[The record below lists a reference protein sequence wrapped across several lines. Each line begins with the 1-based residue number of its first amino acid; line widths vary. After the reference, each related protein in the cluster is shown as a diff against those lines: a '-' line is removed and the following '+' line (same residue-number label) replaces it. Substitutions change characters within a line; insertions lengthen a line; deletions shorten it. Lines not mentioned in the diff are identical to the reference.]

1 MKEMS
6 VAETKPSRQT
16 KGQNGKR
23 AGKIHGGAGTGG
35 NESRQIQNHLMM
47 RRSGRGG
54 GSQVKFIYTAHL
66 HNISSCPKC
75 CTHLQIR
82 TKIQKQ
88 TKKKVKEKKT
98 LQDKQSNHKGGAAQ
112 LVLKASLKK

>member
-1 MKEMS
+1 M
-6 VAETKPSRQT
+6 A
-16 KGQNGKR
+16 KGQGR
-23 AGKIHGGAGTGG
+23 YMGGGAGTGG

-54 GSQVKFIYTAHL
+54 GSQVKFIYIAHL
-66 HNISSCPKC
+66 YNISSCPKC

-88 TKKKVKEKKT
+88 KKVKEKKT